1 VIVLHYKLFAI
12 FSALGILHLNSIH
25 GNSCNSF
32 IVGVFFFNSIILFI
46 YFLIKEINNEK
57 FKYNKYN
64 FLLVLDVYY
73 CISVNIPFFHL
84 LEIRYFIELYNKIE
98 EFIIYN

>member
-1 VIVLHYKLFAI
+1 MKN
-12 FSALGILHLNSIH
+12 LNTI
-25 GNSCNSF
+25 N
-32 IVGVFFFNSIILFI
+32 II
-46 YFLIKEINNEK
+46 
-57 FKYNKYN
+57 
-64 FLLVLDVYY
+64 LLVLDVYY